1 MITFQCLSF
10 EQLTVYQLYEL
21 LALRQEVFAVEQ
33 NCVYQDCD
41 GVDLKSWHLL
51 GWNAA
56 GNLFAYARL
65 IPKDISYPGFSSIGR
80 IVTSPIARG
89 TGVGRLLVQ
98 KAIEENYRL
107 FGAESIQIGAQ
118 SYLLHFYQS
127 FGFSTISESYLE
139 DGIPHIHM
147 VKPKNH

>member
-1 MITFQCLSF
+1 MIIFECLPF
-10 EQLTVYQLYEL
+10 DQLTVYQLYKL

-41 GVDLKSWHLL
+41 GVDQKSWHLL
-51 GWNAA
+51 GWNTD
-56 GNLFAYARL
+56 GKLVAYARL

-80 IVTSPIARG
+80 IVTLSTVRG
-89 TGVGRLLVQ
+89 TGAGRLLVQ
-98 KAIEENYRL
+98 KALEETYRL

-127 FGFSTISESYLE
+127 FGFTAIGESYLE

-147 VKPKNH
+147 IKSKTH